1 MSYIKRI
8 FLIFC
13 LINVSN
19 NIYAEESFVIED
31 IVIEGL
37 QRVDP
42 GTIYSYLPFDV
53 GDVFSSSMSPRIIKS
68 LFKTKFFDDII
79 IKRKDNKLILVFYE
93 RPTIVDIEFD
103 GLEEIKPEQLDK
115 ILDAANIASGRIYD
129 SSALERI
136 NSELREQNF
145 ARGIYSVEIDIKE
158 TMLPDNRIYLNV
170 VVKQGVRA
178 KIKQIKIVGN
188 KSFSDKKL
196 KKEFQ
201 TALPVWYMFWSDSG
215 VYSSPILMGDIN
227 RLYSFYQDKGFMDFT
242 VESTHVSLSKNKEEV
257 YITIS
262 IQEGQ
267 QYIINKINVAGKLI
281 APIEEIADLIKINT
295 GDYFSRGKI
304 LKATEDIKSRLS
316 EEGYA
321 FAKINTMPEKNKKTN
336 EVDIS
341 FFIDPG
347 YRAYVRRINI
357 SGNITTQDQVYRRE
371 LRQMEGGWYSLNA
384 IKISKAKLKRLSFVE
399 NVEFEEV
406 KVQGSSNK
414 IDLNIR
420 IQEKLSGSVNV
431 GAGFGGS
438 GTGFSLSAGISQDNF
453 LGLGSK
459 VALNLNTAKT
469 NKILSFNFNNPYHNM
484 DNVSRSFGFSY
495 TQTKTDN
502 TDTVTNY
509 EADRIDFQYAYGIP
523 FNENARFNLA
533 LGYRRNELFVN
544 TDSSDQ
550 VKDFISKNG
559 DSFGDFSVNVSYL
572 IDQRDSS
579 ANTKSGFKASLST
592 KVNAP
597 GSDLTFYKIR
607 FKTDSYFLINKE
619 KDVVLRIRAS
629 TDFGKGYDG
638 MDGLPFFSKFKMGG
652 PKSVRGYEKNSLSP
666 RDSSDRPI
674 GGDFAVLGS
683 AEIIFNPPFD
693 IKNLRTAFFAD
704 FGRAFNDYDNFEIED
719 LKGSIGL
726 SIKWISPFGGV
737 NVSIS
742 APINDDSSDKTEG
755 FQFNLGTG

>member
-1 MSYIKRI
+1 M
-8 FLIFC
+8 
-13 LINVSN
+13 
-19 NIYAEESFVIED
+19 
-31 IVIEGL
+31 
-37 QRVDP
+37 
-42 GTIYSYLPFDV
+42 T
-53 GDVFSSSMSPRIIKS
+53 PRIIKS
-68 LFKTKFFDDII
+68 LFKTKFFNDII
-79 IKRKDNKLILVFYE
+79 IKRKDNNLILVFDE
-93 RPTIVDIEFD
+93 RPTIVDIEFE
-103 GLEEIKPEQLDK
+103 GLEDIEPEQLDK

-136 NSELREQNF
+136 RSELREQNF
-145 ARGIYSVEIDIKE
+145 ARGIYSVDIDIQE

-170 VVKQGVRA
+170 VIKQGVRA

-188 KSFSDKKL
+188 KSFSDNKL

-215 VYSSPILMGDIN
+215 VYSSPVLMGDIN
-227 RLYSFYQDKGFMDFT
+227 RLYSFYQDKGYMDFT
-242 VESTHVSLSKNKEEV
+242 VESTQVSLSKNKEEV

-262 IQEGQ
+262 VLEGQ

-281 APIEEIADLIKINT
+281 IPIEEIAELITINT

-304 LKATEDIKSRLS
+304 LESTEYIKSRLS

-321 FAKINTMPEKNKKTN
+321 FAKINAMPEKNEKTN
-336 EVDIS
+336 EVEIS
-341 FFIDPG
+341 FYVDPG

-357 SGNITTQDQVYRRE
+357 TGNITTQDQVYRRE

-384 IKISKAKLKRLSFVE
+384 IEISKSRLKRLAFVE
-399 NVEFEEV
+399 NVEFEEIR
-406 KVQGSSNK
+406 VQGSSNK

-420 IQEKLSGSVNV
+420 IKEKLSGSFNV

-438 GTGFSLSAGISQDNF
+438 GTGLSLSAGISQDNF

-459 VALNLNTAKT
+459 VSLTLNTAKT
-469 NKILSFNFNNPYHNM
+469 NKVYAFNFNNPYHNM
-484 DNVSRSFGFSY
+484 DNVSRSFGFSF

-502 TDTVTNY
+502 TDTVADY

-523 FNENARFNLA
+523 FNENARFNLS
-533 LGYRRNELFVN
+533 LGFNKNEIVS
-544 TDSSDQ
+544 TESSSNQ
-550 VKDFISKNG
+550 IKDFIAKNG
-559 DSFGDFSVNVSYL
+559 DSFGDFSLKVAYL

-579 ANTKSGFKASLST
+579 RNPKSGFKASLST
-592 KVNAP
+592 QVNVP
-597 GSDLTFYKIR
+597 GSDLKFYKVR

-619 KDVVLRIRAS
+619 KDVVLRIRGI
-629 TDFGKGYDG
+629 TDYGQGYDG
-638 MDGLPFFSKFKMGG
+638 TDGLPFFSKFMMGG

-666 RDSSDRPI
+666 RDSADRPI

-683 AEIIFNPPFD
+683 AEIIFNPPLD

-704 FGRAFNDYDNFEIED
+704 FGRSFDDYDNFEFGD
-719 LKGSIGL
+719 LKGSVGL

-737 NVSIS
+737 NISIS
-742 APINDDSSDKTEG
+742 APLNDDSNDRTEG
-755 FQFNLGTG
+755 FQFNLGSG